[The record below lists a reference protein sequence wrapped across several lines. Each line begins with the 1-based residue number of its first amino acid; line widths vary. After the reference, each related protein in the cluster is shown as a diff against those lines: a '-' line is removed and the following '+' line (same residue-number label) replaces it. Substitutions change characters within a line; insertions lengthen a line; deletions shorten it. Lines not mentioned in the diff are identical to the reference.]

1 MQALQKKSYPY
12 WMKHLNNHEIA
23 YLKVVEENVEKHFKN
38 DTSGH
43 NYDHIQRVVDLTTR
57 LLVEGA
63 CIYTTYMI
71 AYLHDMFDD
80 KLDSP
85 YANLSEVYAAWG
97 LEKDEKFE
105 AIEKGILSIGYK
117 GGFEHQTRSLEA
129 DIVSDADLLDA
140 MGAIGIGRAFYYAGS
155 KGQPFHERSLEG
167 VVSTNYKEY
176 RNLKRNVLA
185 HFEEKLLK
193 LKNEIVTQRGKVIA
207 VHRDEVLRRFYK
219 QFKDEL
225 DGKK

>member
-1 MQALQKKSYPY
+1 MQVLQKKSYHY
-12 WMKHLNNHEIA
+12 WMKHLNNHEIIH
-23 YLKVVEENVEKHFKN
+23 LELVKENVEKHFRS

-43 NYDHIQRVVDLTTR
+43 SYDHIKRVVELTTR

-63 CIYTTYMI
+63 CVYTTYMI
-71 AYLHDMFDD
+71 AYLHDIFDD
-80 KLDSP
+80 KLDNPFS
-85 YANLSEVYAAWG
+85 NLSEVYTAWG
-97 LEKDEKFE
+97 LEKDDKFE
-105 AIEKGILSIGYK
+105 AIEAGILSVGFK
-117 GGFEHQTRSLEA
+117 GGFETVTRSLEA
-129 DIVSDADLLDA
+129 EIVSDADLLDA

-167 VVSTNYKEY
+167 IVSSNYEEY

-193 LKNEIVTQRGKVIA
+193 LKDQVVTKRGKVIA
-207 VHRDEVLRRFYK
+207 VQRDEVIRRFYK